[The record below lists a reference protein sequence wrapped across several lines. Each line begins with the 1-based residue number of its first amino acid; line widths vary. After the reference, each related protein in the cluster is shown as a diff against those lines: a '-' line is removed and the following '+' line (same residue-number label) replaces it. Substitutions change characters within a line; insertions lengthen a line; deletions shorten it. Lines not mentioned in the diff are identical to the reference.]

1 MTKFLLWIGS
11 ENSSVTISLSNVIFL
26 RSWPMLLSPCK
37 IGPRVKVPCDEGVPR
52 VTAKFNQF
60 LRSLVIGAAS
70 RGPLA
75 LLVEVPWRCES
86 RSRVLLVEVPCAAS
100 RGPMWRCESRSLG
113 TKLKPKNCEF
123 GSFIDPSDQNQLYHT
138 PLLSKIWDLNDRK
151 KLVNNPFKA
160 PRVSALV
167 LALAF

>member
-1 MTKFLLWIGS
+1 MSYF
-11 ENSSVTISLSNVIFL
+11 
-26 RSWPMLLSPCK
+26 LSPCK
-37 IGPRVKVPCDEGVPR
+37 IGLRVEVPCDEGVPR

-86 RSRVLLVEVPCAAS
+86 RSRVLLVEVQGAAS
-100 RGPMWRCESRSLG
+100 RGPLWRCESRSLG

-123 GSFIDPSDQNQLYHT
+123 GSFIDPSDQNELYHT
-138 PLLSKIWDLNDRK
+138 PLLSKI
-151 KLVNNPFKA
+151 
-160 PRVSALV
+160 
-167 LALAF
+167 